1 MKQSELSLDRLLP
14 YCLMNYNLI
23 DDVSLMYG
31 KMGGVIFFNMY
42 MRYTGVNV
50 YRDYADLLLD
60 DIYKQI
66 NTMTPINFADGLC
79 GIGWGVEYLVQN
91 QFYEGCTDELLSDID
106 DVIIRSSP
114 ETLDHTFMTGIE
126 GLLLYVISR
135 VKSFKRSWDQIPFD
149 LDYMVGLR
157 DIIKNKYP
165 NTYRN
170 STYVRNLEDIIT
182 NKKVNFQ
189 DSVAIPSFF
198 FSNIPNNIND
208 LYSVPIG
215 IYQGLTGWALRKI
228 LS

>member
-14 YCLMNYNLI
+14 YFLMNYNLI

-149 LDYMVGLR
+149 LDYMVVLYSNR
-157 DIIKNKYP
+157 AKAHP
-165 NTYRN
+165 
-170 STYVRNLEDIIT
+170 LEIFLVILIAGSLAG
-182 NKKVNFQ
+182 VLGMLL
-189 DSVAIPSFF
+189 AIPAYNVIRVFAKEFF
-198 FSNIPNNIND
+198 NNFR
-208 LYSVPIG
+208 VV
-215 IYQGLTGWALRKI
+215 QKLTEKI
-228 LS
+228 